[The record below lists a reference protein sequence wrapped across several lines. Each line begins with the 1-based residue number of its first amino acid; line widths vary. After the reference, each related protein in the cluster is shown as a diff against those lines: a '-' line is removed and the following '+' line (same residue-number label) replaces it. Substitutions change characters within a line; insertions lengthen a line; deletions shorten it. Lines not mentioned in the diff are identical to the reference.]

1 MQPCGSLCAKGL
13 LLHDAGRLDLPL
25 QQRGQIQLTLPS
37 VLGMLRLVKT
47 ISFLDQ
53 QTPYWSVTEITSY
66 IRQSLE
72 SDYRL
77 QDIWISGEVSNI
89 SRPASGHLYFTIK
102 DSGASLRCVMWRSQ
116 AAQLARLPQT
126 GERMQAHG
134 HISVYEAGGTY
145 QLYADTLR
153 AAGEGEAFREFLR
166 VKSLLEA
173 EGLFEAERK
182 RDLPVFPQRI
192 GIVASPT
199 SAGLQDVLHVLER
212 RFPLATAILS
222 PTPVQGEE
230 APAKIV
236 SAIEALN
243 SALAIDVILI
253 VRGGGSAEDLRA
265 FNAEDVVRAI
275 AGSTAP
281 TITGIGHE
289 TDLILADF
297 AADRRAPTPSAAAEV
312 AVPDRQALYVNIYEQ
327 RLALKTIFQEGLRG
341 KRKMLEQ
348 CMARLRFASPRVRI
362 ANARQRVD
370 DHLRQLGIVIS
381 HHIDLHRQEI
391 STLSRTL
398 NAIGPAKVLARGYAL
413 VLQKEDHTIIR
424 SVHQVKTG
432 STILVNVSDGS
443 FDAAVTGID
452 HALDEKAVYRTDSG
466 LE

>member
-1 MQPCGSLCAKGL
+1 
-13 LLHDAGRLDLPL
+13 
-25 QQRGQIQLTLPS
+25 
-37 VLGMLRLVKT
+37 MLRLVKT
-47 ISFLDQ
+47 ISFLEQ
-53 QTPYWSVTEITSY
+53 RTPYWSVTEITSY

-77 QDIWISGEVSNI
+77 QDIWVSGEVSNI

-116 AAQLARLPQT
+116 AAQLAHFPQS
-126 GERMQAHG
+126 GERMDAHG

-145 QLYADTLR
+145 QLYADTLQS
-153 AAGEGEAFREFLR
+153 AGEGEAFREFLR
-166 VKSLLEA
+166 IKSLLEA
-173 EGLFEAERK
+173 EGLFDAERK
-182 RDLPVFPQRI
+182 RDLPAFPQRI
-192 GIVASPT
+192 GIVASAT

-212 RFPLATAILS
+212 RYPLATAILS

-230 APAKIV
+230 APAGIV

-243 SALAIDVILI
+243 KTLDIDVILI
-253 VRGGGSAEDLRA
+253 VRGGGSTEDLRA
-265 FNAEDVVRAI
+265 FNAEEVVRAV
-275 AGSTAP
+275 AGSTVP

-297 AADRRAPTPSAAAEV
+297 ATDRRAPTPSAAAEV
-312 AVPDRQALYVNIYEQ
+312 AVPDRHALLVNVYEE
-327 RLALKTIFQEGLRG
+327 RLALKNIFQDELRER
-341 KRKMLEQ
+341 RKTLEQ
-348 CMARLRFASPRVRI
+348 SLARLRLASPRVRI

-370 DHLRQLGIVIS
+370 DHLRHLGIVIS
-381 HHIDLHRQEI
+381 HSIDLHRQET

-413 VLQKEDHTIIR
+413 VLQKEDNTIIR
-424 SVHQVKTG
+424 SIQQVRTG

-452 HALDEKAVYRTDSG
+452 HVLEGKAGPRLDSG
-466 LE
+466 IE